1 MSEWNIKTRLSSAFL
16 IAGGGDL
23 TKRQRLHLL
32 TASQRECKEITKSRL
47 FTLDPALSCDFHFT
61 VPVIAAVWQ
70 MLFVSFILSQKQ
82 GGSTLYSPCPRR
94 LDLAQNTHL
103 CFLGLHECIW
113 PSLLVQNNRLLL
125 GELLLCPLNLCEAG
139 MKGVAL
145 VFISH
150 VNYWYLPL
158 RWLLLGWRWETS
170 LHIMGASHRHAVWAA
185 AAKKEDRSKTVNS
198 KPPSLIHHRLDW
210 LLLYLP
216 FSASSSIRLRLKC
229 LTLVQTAGLLLF
241 L

>member
-1 MSEWNIKTRLSSAFL
+1 MKHQNKAFKCL
-16 IAGGGDL
+16 FDCGGGGDL

-125 GELLLCPLNLCEAG
+125 GRIIAVSIKPVWGRDERSGTCVHLTCELLIPAPPLASLG
-139 MKGVAL
+139 MEVGNVS
-145 VFISH
+145 SH
-150 VNYWYLPL
+150 NGRIPQTCC
-158 RWLLLGWRWETS
+158 LGR
-170 LHIMGASHRHAVWAA
+170 
-185 AAKKEDRSKTVNS
+185 RSEEGRQEQN
-198 KPPSLIHHRLDW
+198 
-210 LLLYLP
+210 
-216 FSASSSIRLRLKC
+216 C
-229 LTLVQTAGLLLF
+229 
-241 L
+241 

>member
-16 IAGGGDL
+16 IVRKL

-32 TASQRECKEITKSRL
+32 TASQRECKEITKTGFYCGPGSFLRFPLHSARDSCCVTDVICL
-47 FTLDPALSCDFHFT
+47 FHLVTE
-61 VPVIAAVWQ
+61 
-70 MLFVSFILSQKQ
+70 Q

-113 PSLLVQNNRLLL
+113 PSRLVQNNRLLL

-145 VFISH
+145 VFISP

-158 RWLLLGWRWETS
+158 RWLLSGWRWEMS
-170 LHIMGASHRHAVWAA
+170 PRIMGTSRRHVVWAMA
-185 AAKKEDRSKTVNS
+185 ERREAGAKLKRVNS
-198 KPPSLIHHRLDW
+198 KPPSLIHHGCASVDFCCIW
-210 LLLYLP
+210 PHLP
-216 FSASSSIRLRLKC
+216 HLPLASD
-229 LTLVQTAGLLLF
+229 
-241 L
+241 